1 MNEECNDHNKR
12 NKKSWVW
19 QKRGNIFLCVVFGN
33 VVLNNEG
40 FYVGCSWQVEGV
52 TDLFFRNW
60 TVIKNILHM
69 LSYSELLV
77 NIADT

>member
-1 MNEECNDHNKR
+1 MKAFMQDADD
-12 NKKSWVW
+12 
-19 QKRGNIFLCVVFGN
+19 L
-33 VVLNNEG
+33 
-40 FYVGCSWQVEGV
+40 EGV
-52 TDLFFRNW
+52 TDFFPRNW